1 MAGTASRLDTL
12 LAEVSDL
19 NHAAALVNWDERVCM
34 PEGGVAAHGEMLA
47 TVRRLAH
54 EKFTSDEVGRLIE
67 RAKAELNGSNPDSD
81 DYKKVAVAAR
91 DYERATRV
99 PGEFIAEM
107 ARASSTGHEAWR
119 AAREQAD
126 FRIFEPH
133 LSRMFDLKRRY
144 VEFFQP
150 LSHPYD
156 ALLDDFEP
164 GTLTAD
170 VLGMFDA
177 LRPRQVALIR
187 AIRDARPV
195 DDGFMRLPYPEKDI
209 LSFALKVVSAFG
221 FDWKRGRQ
229 DKSAHPFA
237 TSMGSDDV
245 RITTRYDAAHPFET
259 LFSMLHETGHAL
271 YEQGISP
278 RWSRSVVRGGA
289 SLGVHESQSRLWE
302 NIIGRS
308 RPFWEH
314 FFPALQQQFPSQLSE
329 IALDAFYRG
338 INKVQPSLI
347 RVEAD
352 EVTYNLHV
360 MLRVEM
366 EIGLLSGEIKISD
379 APEVWNSKMT
389 DYLGITPT
397 DAANGILQDMHWS
410 VGLMGYFATYTIGN
424 LISVQLWEKFRAAE
438 PDVDGLSRRGDFSA
452 LRRWLQEEVHQ
463 HGRSYMPRDLVRRVT
478 GTAMD
483 PGPYLSYL
491 ENKYRE
497 IYGL

>member
-1 MAGTASRLDTL
+1 
-12 LAEVSDL
+12 
-19 NHAAALVNWDERVCM
+19 
-34 PEGGVAAHGEMLA
+34 
-47 TVRRLAH
+47 
-54 EKFTSDEVGRLIE
+54 
-67 RAKAELNGSNPDSD
+67 
-81 DYKKVAVAAR
+81 
-91 DYERATRV
+91 
-99 PGEFIAEM
+99 
-107 ARASSTGHEAWR
+107 
-119 AAREQAD
+119 
-126 FRIFEPH
+126 
-133 LSRMFDLKRRY
+133 
-144 VEFFQP
+144 
-150 LSHPYD
+150 
-156 ALLDDFEP
+156 
-164 GTLTAD
+164 
-170 VLGMFDA
+170 
-177 LRPRQVALIR
+177 
-187 AIRDARPV
+187 
-195 DDGFMRLPYPEKDI
+195 
-209 LSFALKVVSAFG
+209 
-221 FDWKRGRQ
+221 
-229 DKSAHPFA
+229 
-237 TSMGSDDV
+237 
-245 RITTRYDAAHPFET
+245 
-259 LFSMLHETGHAL
+259 
-271 YEQGISP
+271 
-278 RWSRSVVRGGA
+278 VVRGGA
-289 SLGVHESQSRLWE
+289 SLVFKSRRAASGKTSSAGR
-302 NIIGRS
+302 GRS
-308 RPFWEH
+308 GSTSSQH
-314 FFPALQQQFPSQLSE
+314 FSSSSRRSFQR

-438 PDVDGLSRRGDFSA
+438 PDVDDLSRRGDFSA

-463 HGRSYMPRDLVRRVT
+463 HGRSYMPRDLVRLVT